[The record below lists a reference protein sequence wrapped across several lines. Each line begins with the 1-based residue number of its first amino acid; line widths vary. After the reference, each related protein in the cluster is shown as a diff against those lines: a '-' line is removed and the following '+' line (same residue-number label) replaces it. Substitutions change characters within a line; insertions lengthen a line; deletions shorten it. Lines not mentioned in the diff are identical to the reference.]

1 MSSSRMSE
9 TPPASAAT
17 RARASVVLP
26 EPERPSSSTTGRSA
40 DAAMSPT
47 STSTSAGTVCGAAG
61 AVESG
66 KHELPAAERDGDGDR
81 HRRNG
86 TTDADH
92 EQLARPERRGAS
104 PAPRDVGAEALR
116 LHRGR
121 ELTATPHR
129 DDEQGEG
136 LTAEATDAAAVA
148 DPASAAS
155 EGELPPVLDEH
166 THEAERREAA
176 EHEACGQAENLA
188 QPIRE
193 VRGIGRR
200 EQHDAGEPYGEN
212 AQRDGHAERER
223 ALGDAHK
230 TELPQRRALVAAVQ
244 HGCDARE
251 RRGDPERSGAHGEL
265 AEAESTPEEK
275 HRFENEG
282 DGRRDPVDREQ
293 ECDAEGHRREE
304 LCDGVDPRDRRGGD
318 DGRDDAHR
326 ATSAPVA
333 PRKAE
338 WAPSLGSRRSST
350 SASAFT
356 NSASWVTATTEL
368 PASSSSA
375 RSATS
380 SCQVRESCPKVGS
393 SSTSTLGAV
402 ASTVATESR
411 RFSPPERV
419 NGLAPASASSR
430 SRASNRSTRSVTSG
444 S

>member
-166 THEAERREAA
+166 AHEAERRE
-176 EHEACGQAENLA
+176 
-188 QPIRE
+188 
-193 VRGIGRR
+193 
-200 EQHDAGEPYGEN
+200 AGEPYGEN

-244 HGCDARE
+244 HSCDARE

-304 LCDGVDPRDRRGGD
+304 LCDGVDPRDRRSGD
-318 DGRDDAHR
+318 DGRDDAH
-326 ATSAPVA
+326 
-333 PRKAE
+333 
-338 WAPSLGSRRSST
+338 
-350 SASAFT
+350 
-356 NSASWVTATTEL
+356 
-368 PASSSSA
+368 
-375 RSATS
+375 
-380 SCQVRESCPKVGS
+380 
-393 SSTSTLGAV
+393 
-402 ASTVATESR
+402 
-411 RFSPPERV
+411 
-419 NGLAPASASSR
+419 
-430 SRASNRSTRSVTSG
+430 
-444 S
+444 